1 MIAHAKLVPAFL
13 LLLLAGCGS
22 QGGTGSTDAGTSDA
36 ARQDGAGQDGATA
49 DGNTGPEASSEGAS
63 GGDAAPACVTAA
75 DCPSGQVCITHDE
88 CLPPPATPGCLTV
101 KCAPNP
107 CAGQP
112 LSCSCA
118 GCGICSVD
126 ADAGTITCSSGG

>member
-1 MIAHAKLVPAFL
+1 MSPMTKLALALPL
-13 LLLLAGCGS
+13 LFLAGCGS
-22 QGGTGSTDAGTSDA
+22 QAGTGSPDGGGADGSAQDGPSQEASPGSEAGV
-36 ARQDGAGQDGATA
+36 DGAGTDAPA
-49 DGNTGPEASSEGAS
+49 
-63 GGDAAPACVTAA
+63 GDAAPACVTAA
-75 DCPSGQVCITHDE
+75 DCPSGQVCITHDD
-88 CLPPPATPGCLTV
+88 CLPPPAPPGCLTV